1 MPNSTRTSS
10 PDPATEKNAPPD
22 VDIDLEKVPTTG
34 EPVVPQPS
42 TKPTFPETDLDR
54 GIIGW
59 DGQDDPAHPQN
70 FASGRKWA
78 LLAVVSTISFISPLA
93 SSMFS
98 PALRSLSEDFDEHDQ
113 TILSFT
119 VSIFLLGY
127 TVCDAQSGV
136 CFSNATAVRSVT
148 PCAP

>member
-1 MPNSTRTSS
+1 MPNSSRTPS
-10 PDPATEKNAPPD
+10 PDPATEKSAPQD
-22 VDIDLEKVPTTG
+22 LEIDLEKVPTTG

-42 TKPTFPETDLDR
+42 TKHTFPETDLDR

-78 LLAVVSTISFISPLA
+78 LLAVVSTVSFISPLA

-98 PALRSLSEDFDEHDQ
+98 PALRSLSEDFGETNQ
-113 TILSFT
+113 TILSFS

-127 TVCDAQSGV
+127 TVCGALSVV
-136 CFSNATAVRSVT
+136 CFSNAVAVRPIT
-148 PCAP
+148 PCAS